1 MTTRKSTL
9 RVMVWLLCVVACVC
23 VVPAWAGEPRRDTSV
38 GFSGG
43 MALLDSDD
51 QDLRTYKLFLRQ
63 ELPWAWGL
71 GHGLMLRTTVVASA
85 GMLYDSG
92 DDAMLISAGPGLLLD
107 REGGRWAL
115 ELASELTF
123 LSEDHL
129 AGLDLGGDSQF
140 TCHLG
145 LMWYTSEHVALGCR
159 YEHISNAGLHTRNPG
174 LDMVSLDLIY
184 TL

>member
-1 MTTRKSTL
+1 
-9 RVMVWLLCVVACVC
+9 
-23 VVPAWAGEPRRDTSV
+23 
-38 GFSGG
+38 

-51 QDLRTYKLFLRQ
+51 QDLRTYKIFLRQ

-71 GHGLMLRTTVVASA
+71 GHGLMLRTTVVTSA

-92 DDAMLISAGPGLLLD
+92 DEAMIMSAGPGLLLD
-107 REGGRWAL
+107 RFNRRWAL

-129 AGLDLGGDSQF
+129 AGLDLGGEFQF

-145 LMWYTSEHVALGCR
+145 LMWTAFDHVALGCR
-159 YEHISNAGLHTRNPG
+159 YEHISNADLHTRNPG
-174 LDMVSLDLIY
+174 LDMVSLDLMY
-184 TL
+184 TF